1 MILHSENKNKYIALF
16 TLVFITTSIIVW
28 QYIKINPFDVANNKE
43 GDNTFQVVGESL
55 VETFSEIGE
64 SWNMAKDLAI
74 DSQEDIEGE
83 FQRQQL
89 LEETKKYLEEKNNTE
104 EDSVE
109 ELEDNNQ
116 EDA

>member
-16 TLVFITTSIIVW
+16 ILVFLSTSVIIW
-28 QYIKINPFDVANNKE
+28 QYIKINPFELSNNNK
-43 GDNTFQVVGESL
+43 DNTFQEVGEGIE
-55 VETFSEIGE
+55 ETFLDIGD
-64 SWNMAKDLAI
+64 SWGIAKELI
-74 DSQEDIEGE
+74 DDSVGDIEKE
-83 FQRQQL
+83 LQREAL
-89 LEETKKYLEEKNNTE
+89 LEEAKKYLEEKNNTE